1 MSLLSISAVIIT
13 KNEASNIKRCIAALQ
28 QVVSEIMIVDSN
40 STDQTIAIAKEMGA
54 KVVQTAWVGYGHN
67 KNFGN
72 RLTTNDWILSI
83 DADEVLSAELIQTL
97 QKLVLDQDQVYAI
110 NRLVNYAGHWVYYSG
125 WHPDWKIRL
134 FHKATIQWD
143 EEALVHEQL
152 IIPTTKTVTQL
163 EGVLYH
169 YSYKSEVDHWNRIE
183 RYATLAAQQ
192 MAQQNREVGYLK
204 LYGSPIARFLKTFF
218 LKKGFMDGRLG
229 WKISWRNAYLVY
241 RKYALLKLMMNAK

>member
-1 MSLLSISAVIIT
+1 MSLLPISAVIIT
-13 KNEASNIKRCIAALQ
+13 KNEAANIQRCISALQ
-28 QVVSEIMIVDSN
+28 QVVSEILIVDSN
-40 STDQTIAIAKEMGA
+40 STDQTVTIAKRMSA
-54 KVVQTAWVGYGHN
+54 KVVQKAWVGYGHN

-72 RLTTNDWILSI
+72 RLTNYDWILSI

-97 QKLVLDQDQVYAI
+97 QKLVLDQ
-110 NRLVNYAGHWVYYSG
+110 GHWVYYSG

-134 FHKATIQWD
+134 FHKAAIQWD

-169 YSYKSEVDHWNRIE
+169 YSYKSEADHWNRIE
-183 RYATLAAQQ
+183 QYAQLAARQ
-192 MAQQNREVGYLK
+192 MVQQNHKVGYFK
-204 LYGSPIARFLKTFF
+204 LYGSPITRFFKTFF

-229 WKISWRNAYLVY
+229 WKISCRNAYLVY
-241 RKYALLKLMMNAK
+241 RKYALLKLMINAK